1 MTRIGS
7 IFALV
12 LVALLASFALVDA
25 GLPPA
30 LAGGGGIVEATPLDP
45 PVVLPSESSKAPR
58 SHERDPA
65 AVDRPSAATPL
76 DDEEKA
82 PTDAS
87 GAVGAYTLRDEST
100 PTQREPKA
108 TSAHRPADGLRDDDD
123 DDDGAD
129 PKTAATPAVST
140 RPNDPAGPADADAD
154 YDADDEKR
162 QTRATIDAADERE
175 TRGDAAE
182 VTHETRSSSSSL
194 DDVEMDQYDIQVES
208 DDDEDCETRRA
219 QREGARARQEAA
231 DFLKTERDRNRAD
244 REAALRQHVTD
255 AKKARI
261 AEHPARDAPRRD
273 VNTNHWRVES
283 DAQPRKLPQQHARH
297 THSWWLCAG

>member
-1 MTRIGS
+1 MDNWSPRR
-7 IFALV
+7 
-12 LVALLASFALVDA
+12 LAQYF
-25 GLPPA
+25 
-30 LAGGGGIVEATPLDP
+30 E
-45 PVVLPSESSKAPR
+45 EC
-58 SHERDPA
+58 A
-65 AVDRPSAATPL
+65 AA
-76 DDEEKA
+76 
-82 PTDAS
+82 
-87 GAVGAYTLRDEST
+87 
-100 PTQREPKA
+100 
-108 TSAHRPADGLRDDDD
+108 
-123 DDDGAD
+123 
-129 PKTAATPAVST
+129 
-140 RPNDPAGPADADAD
+140 
-154 YDADDEKR
+154 
-162 QTRATIDAADERE
+162 
-175 TRGDAAE
+175 AAE
-182 VTHETRSSSSSL
+182 DTEAERRAWHLRTRSSSSSL